1 MRGKK
6 QWYTPLER
14 IISREEGPRGS
25 AKQRIESWLRR
36 MEPYVS
42 TPQPGSR
49 LSEEES
55 RRILLMYQCG
65 KKVREIAQWTQRP
78 EEEIWRVIREANVR
92 QGIRLLGNI
101 WR

>member
-25 AKQRIESWLRR
+25 AKQRIECWLRR
-36 MEPYVS
+36 MEPNVS
-42 TPQPGSR
+42 TPQAASR
-49 LSEEES
+49 MGKEVS
-55 RRILLMYQCG
+55 RSILLMNPCG

-78 EEEIWRVIREANVR
+78 EEEIWRFIREANVR